1 MHYACCLQAIII
13 ISMILGWLIWAGLEE
28 LNCEIQK
35 YMWRTLQE
43 FAICNYCIDYCVA
56 SWISDRSIGG
66 SVELPFA
73 RMHNVNYLLCI
84 SDNICQNLA
93 GYCSHRMLYV
103 GILEAVYK
111 LLLKF
116 CKGEGYGTVYNSHGS
131 RHLMNKFFC
140 PFLQTPSQIPRST
153 TVKLSHTGFCL
164 PEG

>member
-1 MHYACCLQAIII
+1 MKYKNTCGERFKSLQYGITALIIVL
-13 ISMILGWLIWAGLEE
+13 SAECSGG
-28 LNCEIQK
+28 
-35 YMWRTLQE
+35 
-43 FAICNYCIDYCVA
+43 
-56 SWISDRSIGG
+56 SIGG

-153 TVKLSHTGFCL
+153 IVKLSHTGFCL